1 MTSSKNSEPSGALST
16 ECMALLEPLLG
27 IRHYADGELIFAR
40 GEYRA
45 GLCIVLEG
53 SVKVG
58 NYGNDGRYFLSKVLK
73 PYESFGEFTIFSKL
87 PRTHTAEA
95 LGESKL
101 GYIGPG
107 KLKKAIMKQPEIAL
121 QLLQSLSTRLHM
133 SLEVLDDIKRL
144 PVIVRIA
151 KILFELN
158 REVGGLESHSL
169 SQEEIAS
176 QLGVSRMVV
185 SSSLKELSQ
194 LGLIEKGYRSIQIPD
209 SNGLLKWIKER
220 QQIKDLS

>member
-1 MTSSKNSEPSGALST
+1 
-16 ECMALLEPLLG
+16 MALLEPLLS
-27 IRHYADGELIFAR
+27 IRYYADGELIFAR
-40 GEYRA
+40 GEYKA

-58 NYGNDGRYFLSKVLK
+58 NYGKDGRYFLSKVLK

-95 LGESKL
+95 YGESKV
-101 GYIGPG
+101 GYIGPS
-107 KLKKAIMKQPEIAL
+107 KLKKAIIKQPEIAL

-133 SLEVLDDIKRL
+133 SLEVMDDIKRL

-151 KILFELN
+151 KVLFELN
-158 REVGGLESHSL
+158 REAGGLESHSL

-185 SSSLKELSQ
+185 SSSLKELSE
-194 LGLIEKGYRSIQIPD
+194 LGLIEKGYRAIRIPD
-209 SNGLLKWIKER
+209 THRLLSWIKER
-220 QQIKDLS
+220 QQIKDLL